1 MKKFIKNIRLHFYL
15 DLGHLLKGGSIAGDC
30 GRRTSC
36 EYSEKVSLCYLF
48 FFCLLYLYFVFC
60 ILSPS
65 LYFVFVFVFSL
76 FCVVLSL
83 SLVFVL
89 LCLCLWCAS
98 PVVNILKKF
107 QRLIFY
113 SQLKV

>member
-1 MKKFIKNIRLHFYL
+1 MKIYEKINKKNYKKIRLHFIL
-15 DLGHLLKGGSIAGDC
+15 TLVIFKKEDPLLVTVEGEPVVNILKRYHCFIF
-30 GRRTSC
+30 R
-36 EYSEKVSLCYLF
+36 
-48 FFCLLYLYFVFC
+48 LLYLYFVFC

-65 LYFVFVFVFSL
+65 LSFVFVFVFSL

-98 PVVNILKKF
+98 PVVNILKK
-107 QRLIFY
+107 
-113 SQLKV
+113 